1 MPSDRSLE
9 NLKKAPFQPMGEA
22 ALARKPLCTKVP
34 QSIDDWVQSQ
44 PNPSAW
50 LREVIVA
57 AATQQMGEQ
66 GECG

>member
-1 MPSDRSLE
+1 MPSDRSLQ
-9 NLKKAPFQPMGEA
+9 NLKKAPFKPLGDT

-34 QSIDDWVQSQ
+34 QDVDDWVRAL

-57 AATQQMGEQ
+57 AAKQQFQ
-66 GECG
+66 ND